1 MFMSMEEIIDNYE
14 ENWVYLIN
22 CENDEYGTIGGEVVL
37 TAKTVSELFE
47 GMKKYENE
55 KSETMFF
62 GIPSKYTVFLL

>member
-22 CENDEYGTIGGEVVL
+22 CENDEYGTIDGEVVL

-62 GIPSKYTVFLL
+62 GIPSKDTVFLL